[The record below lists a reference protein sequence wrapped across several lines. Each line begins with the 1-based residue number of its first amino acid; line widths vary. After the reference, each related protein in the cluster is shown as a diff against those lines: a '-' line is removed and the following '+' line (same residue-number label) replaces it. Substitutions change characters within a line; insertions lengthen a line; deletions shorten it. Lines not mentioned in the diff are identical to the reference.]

1 MNLVFLERVALEG
14 LYYGKK
20 SIEALSR
27 ESLINKEILEKIIQS
42 FLKEDILSKNEK
54 ILEIEYE
61 EEKKAFLEMKKIENI
76 KNEIK
81 ELFDYFINI
90 YLMRRENLRFG
101 LKKVWLKKEEKNI
114 LEHHIYQINEL
125 LKKAE
130 TRNLKKGNK
139 DYISM
144 KKVFFWGYCDYR
156 DLIKEALK
164 N

>member
-1 MNLVFLERVALEG
+1 MNLVFLERVVLEG

-20 SIEALSR
+20 SIDALSK
-27 ESLINKEILEKIIQS
+27 ESLINKEILEKIVHR
-42 FLKEDILSKNEK
+42 FVKEDILSNREK
-54 ILEIEYE
+54 MLEIEYKK
-61 EEKKAFLEMKKIENI
+61 EKRAFLEIKKIENI

-90 YLMRRENLRFG
+90 YLMRRESLKFG
-101 LKKVWLKKEEKNI
+101 LKKVWLRKEEQNI
-114 LEHHIYQINEL
+114 LEHHIFQINEL

-130 TRNLKKGNK
+130 SQNSKKNDKG
-139 DYISM
+139 YISM

-156 DLIKEALK
+156 DLIREALK